1 MSGLDASGRPYAKT
15 SYEDYQEFLL
25 DRIAANYVSFTI
37 LEDED
42 LDEYGANFNNMD
54 ETESQH
60 SSYFDDTSNPFVVGK
75 GGRDR
80 KSQALMDPQ

>member
-1 MSGLDASGRPYAKT
+1 MSGVDASGRPYAKT

-37 LEDED
+37 LEDEE

-60 SSYFDDTSNPFVVGK
+60 SSYFDDTSNPFSLTK
-75 GGRDR
+75 GGRDGKAR
-80 KSQALMDPQ
+80 AVMDP